1 MKTIKLSVTHK
12 GKLLRKYGQPGYDAI
27 ANAILS
33 WIQKDSARGITT
45 IHVELDDPQALA
57 QYGVQPVTGT
67 VTPRKIKAAVD
78 ALCKSLSPDYLVLLG
93 SGDVIPFFEVPN
105 PSYNPLDLQ
114 GDLDAT
120 VPTDNPY
127 ACSRP
132 FNVSKR
138 DTYLIPDRAV
148 GRIPDLPGQSDP
160 TWLTDYLTSVEAWK
174 LAPTQDYADDLFLCC
189 DAWKGSGNHCVQ
201 FLSRAT
207 KRLLISPPMEDT
219 SGGLRKRHKTRLHMI
234 KCHGAPLDASFYG
247 QKGDHYPP
255 VLKSSSLHKR
265 TVQGTVVGAMC
276 CYGASLFDP
285 QDAAAREPGAP
296 PIPSVY
302 LKQGAWGFGG
312 STTIAW
318 VGVNEMLCADWVI
331 ASFLRGVM
339 QGASLGRALLDGK
352 QDLVRW
358 INQQGRTP
366 DIAEEKTLLQFLLLG
381 DPGVHAVP
389 EVLPA
394 SVAAASFRAS
404 GMPGMQMASPLGA
417 PEERRA
423 RRAFRHEMGEQLRT
437 TLPERTATDPGTD
450 RIARELAPYVESLVR
465 ESGFEDGFEFS
476 FERPLVHHV
485 QRPVVQPELRPRG
498 RRGLAAAG
506 MARTSET
513 VVQRDSFEYYWVAGR
528 KRGPVPD
535 IRMVKVETDTKGTLL
550 RAQLLVSS

>member
-1 MKTIKLSVTHK
+1 MKTIKLSVTHQ
-12 GKLLRKYGQPGYDAI
+12 GKLLKKYGQQGYDAI
-27 ANAILS
+27 ARAIAS
-33 WIQKDSARGITT
+33 WIQKDSVRGITT
-45 IHVELDDPQALA
+45 IHLELDDAQALA

-67 VTPRKIKAAVD
+67 VTPKKVKAAVD
-78 ALCKSLSPDYLVLLG
+78 ALFQSLSPDYLVLLG
-93 SGDVIPFFEVPN
+93 SGEIIPFFDVPN
-105 PSYNPLDLQ
+105 PSYNPLDAQ
-114 GDLDAT
+114 GDRDAT

-132 FNVSKR
+132 FNVSRR

-174 LAPTQDYADDLFLCC
+174 LASAQDYAEDLFLCC
-189 DAWKGSGNHCVQ
+189 DAWKGSGDRCVQ

-207 KRLLISPPMEDT
+207 TRLLISPPTDDT

-247 QKGDHYPP
+247 QKADHYPP
-255 VLKSSSLHKR
+255 VLKSSSIKKR

-285 QDAAAREPGAP
+285 NDVAAIQPGEP

-318 VGVNEMLCADWVI
+318 VGVDAMLCADWVI

-394 SVAAASFRAS
+394 SVVAATFH
-404 GMPGMQMASPLGA
+404 PGMQVASPLGA

-423 RRAFRHEMGEQLRT
+423 RRAFRHDMGEQLRT
-437 TLPERTATDPGTD
+437 SLPERTSTDPGTD
-450 RIARELAPYVESLVR
+450 RIARELAPYVEALVR
-465 ESGFEDGFEFS
+465 ESGFGHGFEFS
-476 FERPLVHHV
+476 FQQPLIHQV
-485 QRPVVQPELRPRG
+485 QRPVAQPELKPSRM
-498 RRGLAAAG
+498 RGLAVAS
-506 MARTSET
+506 MARTSGT
-513 VVQRDSFEYYWVAGR
+513 VVRRDALEYYWMASRGQ
-528 KRGPVPD
+528 GPVPD
-535 IRMVKVETDTKGTLL
+535 IRMVKVETDTQGTVL
-550 RAQLLVSS
+550 RSQMLVSS